1 MPGRVEILGKH
12 TDYAGGR
19 SIVGA
24 LDRGIVIAAT
34 PRTDRRVS
42 LTDVARGF
50 HAEFALDPDLVP
62 VAGRWATYPMTVA
75 RRMARNFPEAR
86 RGANLTF
93 ASDLPSA
100 AGMSS
105 SSALVVAVFL
115 SLAEVNRLADSTA
128 WRNHLT
134 APESLAGYLGCIENG
149 QSFGP
154 FEGDR
159 GVGTF
164 GGSEDHTAILCCRA
178 GRLSQFAFCPVRPE
192 GEIAWPAG
200 MRLIIAVSG
209 IRAPKTGGARIRYNR
224 AALAASRILTRWN
237 ELSGRGDPTLAVAVT
252 VPGAIDE
259 LREHLRADE
268 EPGLP
273 SGYLLGRF
281 EQFLEE
287 SEVLIPAARKALD
300 LGDLAGFG
308 ELVDRSQ
315 AAAEWGLGNQVPET
329 VGLTRSAREL
339 GAVAAS
345 AFGAGFG
352 GSVWAMVAENQAV
365 DLAREWA
372 ERYRHDF
379 PVASLQ
385 SEFLVTLPGPGAR
398 RLD

>member
-19 SIVGA
+19 SILGA

-34 PRTDRRVS
+34 PRPDGLVR
-42 LTDVARGF
+42 LTDAARGF
-50 HAEFALDPDLVP
+50 RAEFPLDPDLMP

-75 RRMARNFPEAR
+75 RRLARNFPEAR
-86 RGANLTF
+86 RGADLTF

-105 SSALVVAVFL
+105 SSALVVAIFL
-115 SLAEVNRLADSTA
+115 ALAEMNRLADTAA
-128 WRNHLT
+128 WRDHLA
-134 APESLAGYLGCIENG
+134 APASLAGYLGCIENG

-154 FEGDR
+154 FAGDR

-178 GRLSQFAFCPVRPE
+178 GVLSQFAFCPVRAE

-200 MRLIIAVSG
+200 QRLLIAVSG
-209 IRAPKTGGARIRYNR
+209 IRASKTGGARERYNR
-224 AALAASRILTRWN
+224 AALAAAQVLKRWKAV
-237 ELSGRGDPTLAVAVT
+237 SGRSDSTLAAVAS

-259 LREHLRADE
+259 LRELLRSDH
-268 EPGLP
+268 EPTFP
-273 SGYLLGRF
+273 SGHLLARF

-287 SEVLIPAARKALD
+287 SEVLIPAAKSALGR
-300 LGDLAGFG
+300 GDLAAFG

-329 VGLTRSAREL
+329 IGLTRSAREL

-352 GSVWAMVAENQAV
+352 GSVWAMVAEGRAL
-365 DLAREWA
+365 DFAREWA
-372 ERYRHDF
+372 ARYRQDF
-379 PVASLQ
+379 PVPSLR
-385 SEFLVTLPGPGAR
+385 SEFLVTAPGPGAR

>member
-1 MPGRVEILGKH
+1 
-12 TDYAGGR
+12 
-19 SIVGA
+19 
-24 LDRGIVIAAT
+24 
-34 PRTDRRVS
+34 
-42 LTDVARGF
+42 VARGF
-50 HAEFALDPDLVP
+50 HTEFALDPDLVP
-62 VAGRWATYPMTVA
+62 VAGRWTTYPMTVA
-75 RRMARNFPEAR
+75 RRMARNFAEAR
-86 RGANLTF
+86 RGADLTF

-115 SLAEVNRLADSTA
+115 ALAEVNRLGDTSA
-128 WRNHLT
+128 WRQHLAT
-134 APESLAGYLGCIENG
+134 PESLAGYLGCIENG

-154 FEGDR
+154 FEDDR

-178 GRLSQFAFCPVRPE
+178 GVLSQFAFCPVRPE
-192 GEIAWPAG
+192 AEVAWPPG
-200 MRLIIAVSG
+200 MRLVIAVSG
-209 IRAPKTGGARIRYNR
+209 IRAPKTGGARERYNR
-224 AALAASRILTRWN
+224 AALAAGQVLSRWN
-237 ELSGRGDPTLAVAVT
+237 SKRGRTDPTLAAVAR

-259 LREHLRADE
+259 LREDLRAGG

-273 SGYLLGRF
+273 SGHLLARF

-287 SEVLIPAARKALD
+287 SEVIIPAAMVALGR
-300 LGDLAGFG
+300 GDFGTFG

-339 GAVAAS
+339 GAAAAS

-352 GSVWAMVAENQAV
+352 GSVWAMARESQAA
-365 DLAREWA
+365 DFAREWA
-372 ERYRHDF
+372 ARYRRDF

-385 SEFLVTLPGPGAR
+385 SEFIVTLPGPGAR
-398 RLD
+398 RLT

>member
-19 SIVGA
+19 SVLGA
-24 LDRGIVIAAT
+24 LDRGIVMAAT
-34 PRTDRRVS
+34 PRPDGQVS

-50 HAEFALDPDLVP
+50 HTEFALDPALAPDS
-62 VAGRWATYPMTVA
+62 GRWATYPMTVA
-75 RRMARNFPEAR
+75 RRMARNFSEAR
-86 RGANLTF
+86 RGADLTF

-115 SLAEVNRLADSTA
+115 ALADVNRLGETSA
-128 WRNHLT
+128 WQQHLAT
-134 APESLAGYLGCIENG
+134 PESLAGYLGCIENG
-149 QSFGP
+149 QSFAS

-178 GRLSQFAFCPVRPE
+178 GVLSQFAFCPVRLE
-192 GEIAWPAG
+192 GEVAWPPD

-209 IRAPKTGGARIRYNR
+209 IRALKTGGARERYNR
-224 AALAASRILTRWN
+224 AALAAGQVLTRWN
-237 ELSGRGDPTLAVAVT
+237 SMSGRNEPTLAAVAR
-252 VPGAIDE
+252 VPGAIEE
-259 LREHLRADE
+259 LRENLRAGSEAD
-268 EPGLP
+268 LP
-273 SGYLLGRF
+273 SGHLLARF

-287 SEVLIPAARKALD
+287 SEVIIPAAMKALGR
-300 LGDLAGFG
+300 GDMSVFG

-315 AAAEWGLGNQVPET
+315 AAAEWGLGNQVSET
-329 VGLTRSAREL
+329 VMLTRSAREL

-352 GSVWAMVAENQAV
+352 GSVWAMVADSHAA
-365 DLAREWA
+365 DFTRRWA
-372 ERYRHDF
+372 ARYRQDF
-379 PVASLQ
+379 PIASLR
-385 SEFLVTLPGPGAR
+385 SEFIVTSPGPGAR

>member
-1 MPGRVEILGKH
+1 VEILGKH

-19 SIVGA
+19 SVLGA

-34 PRTDRRVS
+34 PRSDGRVS

-50 HAEFALDPDLVP
+50 HTEFALDPDLVP
-62 VAGRWATYPMTVA
+62 VAGRWTTYPMTVA
-75 RRMARNFPEAR
+75 RRMARNFAEAR
-86 RGANLTF
+86 RGADLTF

-115 SLAEVNRLADSTA
+115 ALAEVNRLGDTSA
-128 WRNHLT
+128 WRQHLAT
-134 APESLAGYLGCIENG
+134 PESLAGYLGCIENG

-178 GRLSQFAFCPVRPE
+178 GVLSQFAFCPVRPE
-192 GEIAWPAG
+192 AEVAWPPG
-200 MRLIIAVSG
+200 MRLVIAVSG
-209 IRAPKTGGARIRYNR
+209 IRAPKTGGARERYNR
-224 AALAASRILTRWN
+224 AALAAGQVLSRWN
-237 ELSGRGDPTLAVAVT
+237 SKRGRTDPTLAAVAR

-259 LREHLRADE
+259 LREDLRAGG

-273 SGYLLGRF
+273 SGHLLARF

-287 SEVLIPAARKALD
+287 SEVIIPAAMVALGR
-300 LGDLAGFG
+300 GDFGTFG

-339 GAVAAS
+339 GAAAAS

-352 GSVWAMVAENQAV
+352 GSVWAMARESQAA
-365 DLAREWA
+365 DFAREWA
-372 ERYRHDF
+372 ARYRRDF

-385 SEFLVTLPGPGAR
+385 SEFIVTLPGPGAR
-398 RLD
+398 RLT

>member
-1 MPGRVEILGKH
+1 VPGRVEILGKH

-19 SIVGA
+19 SVLGA
-24 LDRGIVIAAT
+24 LDRGIVMAAT
-34 PRTDRRVS
+34 PRTDGRVS

-50 HAEFALDPDLVP
+50 HAEFALDPTLAP
-62 VAGRWATYPMTVA
+62 VSGRWATYPMTVA
-75 RRMARNFPEAR
+75 RRMARNFDDAR
-86 RGANLTF
+86 RGADLIF

-115 SLAEVNRLADSTA
+115 ALAEVNHLADTA
-128 WRNHLT
+128 AWQHHLAT
-134 APESLAGYLGCIENG
+134 PESLAGYLGCVENG

-178 GRLSQFAFCPVRPE
+178 GVLSQFAFCPVRPE
-192 GEIAWPAG
+192 GEVAWPPD

-209 IRAPKTGGARIRYNR
+209 IRALKTGGARERYNR
-224 AALAASRILTRWN
+224 AALAAGQVLTRWN
-237 ELSGRGDPTLAVAVT
+237 SMSGRNEPTLAAVAR
-252 VPGAIDE
+252 VPGAIEE
-259 LREHLRADE
+259 LRENLRAGSG
-268 EPGLP
+268 PGLP
-273 SGYLLGRF
+273 SGHLLARF

-287 SEVLIPAARKALD
+287 SEVIIPAAMKALGR
-300 LGDLAGFG
+300 GDMSAFG

-329 VGLTRSAREL
+329 AGLTRSARDL

-352 GSVWAMVAENQAV
+352 GSVWAMVADSHAA
-365 DLAREWA
+365 DFTRRWA
-372 ERYRHDF
+372 ARYRQDF
-379 PVASLQ
+379 PIASLR
-385 SEFLVTLPGPGAR
+385 SEFIVTLPGPGAR

>member
-1 MPGRVEILGKH
+1 VPGRVEILGKH

-19 SIVGA
+19 SVLGA
-24 LDRGIVIAAT
+24 LDRGIVMAAT
-34 PRTDRRVS
+34 PRTDGRIN

-50 HAEFALDPDLVP
+50 HAEFALDPTLAP
-62 VAGRWATYPMTVA
+62 VSGRWATYPMTVA
-75 RRMARNFPEAR
+75 RRMARNFDDAR
-86 RGANLTF
+86 RGADLIF

-115 SLAEVNRLADSTA
+115 ALAEVNHLADNAA
-128 WRNHLT
+128 WQQHLAT
-134 APESLAGYLGCIENG
+134 PESLAGYLGCVENG

-178 GRLSQFAFCPVRPE
+178 GVLSQFAFCPVRPE
-192 GEIAWPAG
+192 GEVAWPPD

-209 IRAPKTGGARIRYNR
+209 IRALKTGGARERYNR
-224 AALAASRILTRWN
+224 AALAAGQVLTRWN
-237 ELSGRGDPTLAVAVT
+237 AMSGRNEPTLAAVAR
-252 VPGAIDE
+252 VPGAIEE
-259 LREHLRADE
+259 LRENLRAGSG
-268 EPGLP
+268 PGLP
-273 SGYLLGRF
+273 SGHLLARF

-287 SEVLIPAARKALD
+287 SEVIIPAAMKALGR
-300 LGDLAGFG
+300 GDMSAFG

-329 VGLTRSAREL
+329 AGLTRSAREL

-352 GSVWAMVAENQAV
+352 GSVWAMVADSHAV
-365 DLAREWA
+365 DFTRRWA
-372 ERYRHDF
+372 ARYRQDF
-379 PVASLQ
+379 PIASLR
-385 SEFLVTLPGPGAR
+385 SEFIVTLPGPGAR

>member
-1 MPGRVEILGKH
+1 MR
-12 TDYAGGR
+12 
-19 SIVGA
+19 
-24 LDRGIVIAAT
+24 
-34 PRTDRRVS
+34 
-42 LTDVARGF
+42 
-50 HAEFALDPDLVP
+50 
-62 VAGRWATYPMTVA
+62 
-75 RRMARNFPEAR
+75 
-86 RGANLTF
+86 
-93 ASDLPSA
+93 
-100 AGMSS
+100 
-105 SSALVVAVFL
+105 LVV
-115 SLAEVNRLADSTA
+115 
-128 WRNHLT
+128 
-134 APESLAGYLGCIENG
+134 
-149 QSFGP
+149 
-154 FEGDR
+154 
-159 GVGTF
+159 
-164 GGSEDHTAILCCRA
+164 
-178 GRLSQFAFCPVRPE
+178 
-192 GEIAWPAG
+192 
-200 MRLIIAVSG
+200 AVSG

-224 AALAASRILTRWN
+224 AALAASRVLTRWN
-237 ELSGRGDPTLAVAVT
+237 EVSGRGDPTLAVAVT

-300 LGDLAGFG
+300 HGDLAGFG

-352 GSVWAMVAENQAV
+352 GSVWAMVAESRAV
-365 DLAREWA
+365 DLARDWA

>member
-1 MPGRVEILGKH
+1 VEILGKH

-19 SIVGA
+19 SILGA

-34 PRTDRRVS
+34 PRTDGRVS
-42 LTDVARGF
+42 LRDVARGF
-50 HAEFALDPDLVP
+50 HTEFALDPDLVP

-75 RRMARNFPEAR
+75 RRTARNFPEAR
-86 RGANLTF
+86 RGADLTF

-115 SLAEVNRLADSTA
+115 ALAEVNRLADTAA
-128 WRNHLT
+128 WRNHLA
-134 APESLAGYLGCIENG
+134 APEALAGYLGCIENG

-154 FEGDR
+154 LEGDR

-192 GEIAWPAG
+192 GEILWPTNQ
-200 MRLIIAVSG
+200 RLIIAVSG
-209 IRAPKTGGARIRYNR
+209 IRAPKTGGARERYNR
-224 AALAASRILTRWN
+224 AALAAARVLARWN
-237 ELSGRGDPTLAVAVT
+237 SMSGRNEPTLAAVAG
-252 VPGAIDE
+252 VPGAVDE
-259 LREHLRADE
+259 LRAHLRADQ

-273 SGYLLGRF
+273 SGHLLARF

-287 SEVLIPAARKALD
+287 SEVVIPAAGEE
-300 LGDLAGFG
+300 LGRGNLAAFG

-329 VGLTRSAREL
+329 IGLTRSGFYAGYNAGYVAPL
-339 GAVAAS
+339 YVLAIAGGFFLIGAYLLRRHRS
-345 AFGAGFG
+345 A
-352 GSVWAMVAENQAV
+352 
-365 DLAREWA
+365 LI
-372 ERYRHDF
+372 
-379 PVASLQ
+379 
-385 SEFLVTLPGPGAR
+385 EF
-398 RLD
+398 